1 MILLGMSLYIS
12 ALPPHKYQVVPIK
25 LSVFANSADTN
36 IVLVWKPVLS
46 C

>member
-1 MILLGMSLYIS
+1 MILLGISLYIS
-12 ALPPHKYQVVPIK
+12 ALPPHKYQVVPID
-25 LSVFANSADTN
+25 LSVFADSTDTN

>member
-1 MILLGMSLYIS
+1 MILGISLHIS
-12 ALPPHKYQVVPIK
+12 ALPPHKYQVVPID
-25 LSVFANSADTN
+25 LSVFADLADTN